1 MARHGWL
8 LVWGAVVIFAASSAV
23 VRLLHDI
30 GLANPMDG
38 RNPISFCNVL
48 FVGNLCAALTLLAFY
63 HRSWTRENLRGLNRG
78 DWISLA
84 IVAPLSSAL
93 APALIFLALE
103 STTVTNVVLVGRI
116 EPPIFLALSALF
128 LGERPDR
135 WTLMGAG
142 NSFLGV
148 VVMLV
153 LQAQTAG
160 VMFGR
165 GEIYVAIAAVV
176 LAVSTILSKKRLGRI
191 PVGIFTVF
199 RTTLGAVFF
208 YIAAT
213 YLFGPFHFM
222 DAFSPFLW
230 QWMAIYGAI
239 IVVGGQ
245 VLWFTGLPK
254 SKASEVSLATSFS
267 PVFGILF
274 AFALLGERPGLP
286 EWVGGSVILFGI
298 AVAQLGHW
306 RQRRKAADLQDET
319 AEIAAM
325 EGRVGFKG
333 V

>member
-1 MARHGWL
+1 MIRFAWML
-8 LVWGAVVIFAASSAV
+8 IWGAVVIFAASNAV

-30 GLANPMDG
+30 GAANPIDG

-63 HRSWTRENLRGLNRG
+63 RRSWNLGTLRRLSRG
-78 DWISLA
+78 DWISLV

-103 STTVTNVVLVGRI
+103 TTTVTNVVLVGRI
-116 EPPIFLALSALF
+116 EPPIFLALSALL

-135 WTLMGAG
+135 WTLLGAAI
-142 NSFLGV
+142 SFAGV
-148 VVMLV
+148 VLMLA
-153 LQAQTAG
+153 LQAGSAG

-165 GEIYVAIAAVV
+165 GEVLAAIGAVV
-176 LAVSTILSKKRLGRI
+176 LAASTVLSKKRLSRI
-191 PVGIFTVF
+191 PIGVFTVF
-199 RTTLGAVFF
+199 RTALGAVFF

-230 QWMAIYGAI
+230 QWMAVYGAV

-245 VLWFTGLPK
+245 VLWFTGLPNCK
-254 SKASEVSLATSFS
+254 SSEISLATSFS
-267 PVFGILF
+267 PVFGVLF
-274 AFALLGERPGLP
+274 AFVLLGEQPGIP
-286 EWVGGSVILFGI
+286 ELTGGSVILGGI

-306 RQRRKAADLQDET
+306 RQKKRAEQVRNDTADSM
-319 AEIAAM
+319 AM
-325 EGRVGFKG
+325 EARISFKG

>member
-1 MARHGWL
+1 MARHSLL

-30 GLANPMDG
+30 GAANPMDG

-63 HRSWTRENLRGLNRG
+63 RRSWTRDAIRGLDRG

-93 APALIFLALE
+93 APALIFLAIE
-103 STTVTNVVLVGRI
+103 QTTVTNVVLVGRI
-116 EPPIFLALSALF
+116 EPPIFLALSALM

-135 WTLMGAG
+135 WTLLGAG
-142 NSFLGV
+142 LSLVGV
-148 VVMLV
+148 IVMLA
-153 LQAQTAG
+153 LQAASEG

-165 GEIYVAIAAVV
+165 GEVYAAIAAAV
-176 LAVSTILSKKRLGRI
+176 LAVSTVLSKKRLGRI

-199 RTTLGAVFF
+199 RTALGAVFF

-230 QWMAIYGAI
+230 QWMAVYGAI

-245 VLWFTGLPK
+245 VLWFTGLPQSK
-254 SKASEVSLATSFS
+254 SSDVSLATSFS

-274 AFALLGERPGLP
+274 AFALLGEQPGFP
-286 EWVGGSVILFGI
+286 EWTGGGVILAGI
-298 AVAQLGHW
+298 ALAQFGHW
-306 RQRRKAADLQDET
+306 RQKKRAAELQDDS
-319 AEIAAM
+319 AEAVAM